1 MPDEEEEVRTPS
13 NSETED
19 YGDIYD
25 EQFPGEEFVEGVEEE
40 EEYGSINIETEES
53 ESRIPGPM
61 GPKGPQGLPDLN
73 SCDDQERDI
82 LLFFD
87 AYSDNKMKVQVIQEV
102 SSLFPDTEKTRIA
115 VVNKNQDHPRYEKVQ
130 DPYRQSSFLTERE
143 ELVPRLEKSL
153 RSVAKIPAVNSFA
166 QTVSGMFTAADGAR
180 AGSRKYAI
188 AVLNYW
194 EPALDNVTNS
204 HEYIGSITPENFDS
218 VFTNLFKD
226 MGVIPYFVLLDNND
240 KDAGKLQKL
249 LQLLDD
255 SSQLRQLKMKFPPDS
270 IEMKN
275 VINDLCSNTNS
286 IEIFTK
292 ELHTNYGW
300 TCDGSHQ
307 RDEGHYKH
315 VYNDIFASLDSCM
328 EEPEQE
334 ITIVLDSSRSMGFK
348 GYADMKNFVRKLIM
362 GLPPCDR
369 YTIVRLTDR
378 RKDQLPSESHPD
390 ELEIEIVERKYPE
403 GVFPLTYADPEF
415 GGFGSGLSARQ
426 AVEEFDMYVD
436 YEKTI
441 RRTVTPAIEAAFLM
455 ASRDTS
461 GLKPEFTRKSHK
473 TVFLM
478 SGNPHDDYIRSLSR
492 LADYSRVVW
501 IAAKVNARN
510 VFRPKLTDSIDPWP
524 KDESEFKR
532 FGVTF
537 QAYDSTE
544 KLLKKVDWVANY
556 LYCITGINEPPPGTN
571 DPTPAPPTDVDDF
584 PKCKKSLDLYLT
596 VDLEA
601 KGPTIDDFIAMVKPF
616 VNAFILHPAYTT
628 VYFNNQEISNQNG
641 DADEQIIDLI
651 LKLAKDPCKKFELPP
666 ASARETAKENNRS
679 FFNLITMSS
688 DSTWMKHKYNIT
700 TAINKGKGD
709 TAMLLSNEVGS
720 HATLYQE
727 TNQREYDLVV
737 ARAREVLGEG
747 VEITTETVVRKLI
760 PGMIKRV
767 CDAVPFE
774 EDICANERIDCEP
787 PELEI
792 CEEPS
797 DIAIVVDA
805 SIPKDQRFVVPT
817 LLSRLS
823 DQIFPGRL
831 GTRSDQ
837 TRLALYVAESNV
849 LGVPAGR
856 QLFTKTTQIR
866 KSRNKSV
873 YRSKWDRDL
882 TTKTCFDR
890 ASLPLYKHT
899 SFKKSVLIDK
909 NKSRRAKKDVTF
921 PEFFQENDHRG
932 VSSIISQPPYAFDFS
947 YFDKKVKLESSYE
960 NQCQDETADP
970 LRLLKEEF
978 WDNFPYSNS
987 PHVMTAIDV
996 KKAVSEV
1003 LLTGFQRY
1011 GESGRPFVKKQMV
1024 LLLNDY
1030 TTLDSDTIELA
1041 RLYDVT
1047 LHIILFR
1054 RGSSILMQDGDLHT
1068 WIVSSPNL
1076 PHWNRKLSYD
1086 VFTFFSYGSLF
1097 KQEFMPLDVIG
1108 KPEEDIYV
1116 PAVGKISG
1124 PKDDETA
1131 DGLWKFSSM
1140 EMLSKENL
1148 KPISELMCQPPPKKL
1163 TCKVYVDLA
1172 ILIDGSAS
1180 VGYNGFL
1187 RSLNFI
1193 KSAATVMEVAPGKTR
1208 VGMIQF
1214 SKGISNTTKID
1225 LQPRHSSTLVEEI
1238 QATSKGYLNGDGTFI
1253 ANGLHEIYE
1262 MLWENRRWQNQN
1274 GEEMEAIVLI
1284 LTDGQS
1290 MDDPSIPIQR
1300 LKSMS
1305 NLNIY
1310 AIGVGKSTNEKEL
1323 QEMATKPE
1331 YVKKVDST
1339 EDLVKIKKA
1348 LESQLCDRQ
1357 KQMEPEPQGLRGQA
1371 GVRGN
1376 RQGGVQMIRSQ
1387 KKSVRCSEAA
1397 KHLPDYDKSF
1407 CENKSLYDD
1416 EEKYKNNAKAKH
1428 GYIQKITP
1436 TFEKKFTSC
1445 EDTLSGNNA
1454 ENLEQKRVL
1463 YLLDYTGLDYGK
1475 GMLDYFSELL
1485 QVLKSDLFN
1494 KATNDMFSRG
1504 DEDDKRLILRTA
1516 TSEGSGSHAVR
1527 DLPINDLNT
1536 RFGQVHKQARTLMH
1550 TAFPSITEDNFD
1562 DVDAIFILSTRK
1574 GNEQDEEC
1582 FLWNESDEWCPAE
1595 QLEHKNFNI
1604 NKAIRIAKERNIKFL
1619 HIVSSD
1625 PENKDMIEREFP
1637 DSNSHVGWMHNQY
1650 DLTRRR
1656 ELFDLVPQMMCEL
1669 YA

>member
-1 MPDEEEEVRTPS
+1 
-13 NSETED
+13 
-19 YGDIYD
+19 
-25 EQFPGEEFVEGVEEE
+25 
-40 EEYGSINIETEES
+40 
-53 ESRIPGPM
+53 
-61 GPKGPQGLPDLN
+61 
-73 SCDDQERDI
+73 
-82 LLFFD
+82 
-87 AYSDNKMKVQVIQEV
+87 
-102 SSLFPDTEKTRIA
+102 
-115 VVNKNQDHPRYEKVQ
+115 
-130 DPYRQSSFLTERE
+130 
-143 ELVPRLEKSL
+143 
-153 RSVAKIPAVNSFA
+153 
-166 QTVSGMFTAADGAR
+166 
-180 AGSRKYAI
+180 
-188 AVLNYW
+188 
-194 EPALDNVTNS
+194 
-204 HEYIGSITPENFDS
+204 
-218 VFTNLFKD
+218 
-226 MGVIPYFVLLDNND
+226 
-240 KDAGKLQKL
+240 
-249 LQLLDD
+249 
-255 SSQLRQLKMKFPPDS
+255 
-270 IEMKN
+270 
-275 VINDLCSNTNS
+275 
-286 IEIFTK
+286 
-292 ELHTNYGW
+292 
-300 TCDGSHQ
+300 
-307 RDEGHYKH
+307 
-315 VYNDIFASLDSCM
+315 
-328 EEPEQE
+328 
-334 ITIVLDSSRSMGFK
+334 
-348 GYADMKNFVRKLIM
+348 M

-426 AVEEFDMYVD
+426 AIEEFDMYVD

-441 RRTVTPAIEAAFLM
+441 RRTVTPAIDAAYLI

-461 GLKPEFTRKSHK
+461 GLDAKFRRKRHK

-478 SGNPHDDYIRSLSR
+478 SGNPHDQYIRSLSR

-532 FGVTF
+532 VGVTF

-571 DPTPAPPTDVDDF
+571 DPLPTPPTGDDDF

-831 GTRSDQ
+831 GARSDQ

-866 KSRNKSV
+866 KLRNKSV

-882 TTKTCFDR
+882 TTKTCFNR

-1003 LLTGFQRY
+1003 LLDGFQRY

-1086 VFTFFSYGSLF
+1086 VFTFFTYGTLF

-1108 KPEEDIYV
+1108 KPDEDIYV

-1124 PKDDETA
+1124 PKDDGTA

-1238 QATSKGYLNGDGTFI
+1238 QATSKDYLNGDGTFI

-1305 NLNIY
+1305 NLSIY
-1310 AIGVGKSTNEKEL
+1310 AIGVGENTNKKEL
-1323 QEMATKPE
+1323 EEMATKPE
-1331 YVKKVDST
+1331 YVKTVDST

-1348 LESQLCDRQ
+1348 LEDQLCDR
-1357 KQMEPEPQGLRGQA
+1357 PEAEETSDASTFGLQE
-1371 GVRGN
+1371 N
-1376 RQGGVQMIRSQ
+1376 SPE
-1387 KKSVRCSEAA
+1387 KSRRCTAA
-1397 KHLPDYDKSF
+1397 AMALPDYDKDW
-1407 CENKSLYDD
+1407 CENKKFYDD
-1416 EEKYKNNAKAKH
+1416 ETKYKDAVKAKY
-1428 GYIQKITP
+1428 GIQFEPKITRK
-1436 TFEKKFTSC
+1436 FEKKFTQC
-1445 EDTLSGNNA
+1445 DHIYKDDAFPLV
-1454 ENLEQKRVL
+1454 QKKVL
-1463 YLLDYTGLDYGK
+1463 YLLDYTGLDYGNNGLK
-1475 GMLDYFSELL
+1475 DYIAELFKT
-1485 QVLKSDLFN
+1485 LKQDLMNQGLSSMFAREWRDPDDRRLLIKTAFTYDN
-1494 KATNDMFSRG
+1494 KTIVADLKWRDLN
-1504 DEDDKRLILRTA
+1504 KRL
-1516 TSEGSGSHAVR
+1516 
-1527 DLPINDLNT
+1527 NT
-1536 RFGQVHKQARTLMH
+1536 LANSDKTIPMH
-1550 TAFPSITEDNFD
+1550 TPFPEISEEIFD
-1562 DVDAIFILSTRK
+1562 DVDAMFILSTRK
-1574 GNEQDEEC
+1574 GTEQDEAS
-1582 FLWNESDEWCPAE
+1582 FNFKGSDWCPSQ
-1595 QLEHKNFNI
+1595 QLAHKNKQI
-1604 NKAIRIAKERNIKFL
+1604 NKAIKIARNKDIAYL
-1619 HIVSSD
+1619 HLVSSD
-1625 PENKDMIEREFP
+1625 PDENKELIEGEFP
-1637 DSNSHVGWMHNQY
+1637 NSNTYAGWLHNRY

-1656 ELFDLVPQMMCEL
+1656 ELFDMVPQMLCEL
-1669 YA
+1669 YD